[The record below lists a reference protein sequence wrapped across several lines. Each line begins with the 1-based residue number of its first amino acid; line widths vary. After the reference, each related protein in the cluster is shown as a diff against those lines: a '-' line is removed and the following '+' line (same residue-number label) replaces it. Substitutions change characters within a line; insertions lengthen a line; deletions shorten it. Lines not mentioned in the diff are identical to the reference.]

1 MKKPTLKR
9 AVMLAA
15 ALAAM
20 PSAAFAD
27 LIHRYGF
34 NDATDSTTIA
44 DSVGTAHGTISGGVT
59 LDGAR
64 ASLDG
69 VDGYVDLPNGLVS
82 SLTNI
87 TVETWI
93 IWNGGGTWQRIF
105 DFGTS
110 SNGEGQSGTGQR
122 YMFVSPR
129 GGANVARFTI
139 TPVSGGEERPVLD
152 APTAIPEDG
161 SEVHVAVTYGPGVAR
176 MFINGRQVASGAYD
190 TPLSALGDV
199 NVWLGRSNWPDP
211 FFSGSFNEFRIH
223 NSILSGPQI
232 GASAANGPDTVNY
245 DAGTLSALTLG
256 VDPAMIVTGQQQA
269 VATGTY
275 SVAGQVLLATADG
288 LVLTSSNT
296 NAVAVLADG
305 TLSAVGTGSAVIT
318 ASIGGKQAT
327 ATISVEGSRP
337 ELKHRYSFSEAA
349 GAAETVDTIG
359 SQNGTIVAA
368 AEGTNTVVLGG
379 GRAVF
384 PGGANYRAGGYVD
397 LPNGLISSKTNI
409 TIETWVTWSGPSG
422 STWQRIFD
430 FGDSQKGEDAHA
442 SGNGLA
448 YLFVTPRG
456 GAGVVRFAGK
466 LDANTGEAPVL
477 DGRAT
482 LPVGQEAH
490 VVVVYSPS
498 GRRSALYVN
507 GVRVATGAAPFALSG
522 VNDVNNWLGLAQWN
536 DPPFNG
542 SINEFRI
549 WEGGFSDIEVALSR
563 AAGPDAVRSSPG
575 SLRSIAVTTPP
586 VLLGN
591 PTAVNAVVLADFDSA
606 TGIDISAVAG
616 VAFSSSDTNI
626 FTVNAT
632 GGITAV
638 AAGTANLNV
647 TFQNQAKS
655 VAVTVLAP
663 TALRFGTG
671 SLVAGGMPV
680 RVDLRADFGAQVTN
694 IAVGAYPGIVFGGGS
709 AAVATLATNGIVTPS
724 EPGVAPVTAAFR
736 GLNASG
742 NVTVVAA
749 AGAYTPRLV
758 HRYSFSEASGATEVT
773 DSVGTANGALVGGA
787 STDGSVLTLDGTT
800 GYVNLPNDLI
810 STLTNATFETWLTW
824 TGPQTQQ
831 WSRAFDFGS
840 SVEGEDATGN
850 GQSFIFF
857 TPRGGSSLAR
867 VGFNPA
873 NGSPQ
878 LDLDAPV
885 SLTSGQAV
893 HVVVSY
899 DVPAGV
905 ARIYLNG
912 VRVATGVTTTPLNVI
927 TYANNWIGRSQ
938 YNDPYFT
945 GTYDEFRI
953 YDGALSDSAVA
964 ASFAAGPNTLP
975 NGPRP
980 TLTAARRGDTLIL
993 SWPASATG
1001 YAPQSSAT
1009 LGGIWTTLTQTPVV
1023 ANGTATIEITPTAT
1037 GFYRLGR

>member
-1 MKKPTLKR
+1 MKKHTLKN
-9 AVMLAA
+9 AVLAA
-15 ALAAM
+15 VALSALAPGAR
-20 PSAAFAD
+20 AE

-34 NDATDSTTIA
+34 NDATDSTTIS

-59 LDGAR
+59 LDGSQAF
-64 ASLDG
+64 LDG
-69 VDGYVDLPNGLVS
+69 VDGYIDLPNGIVS
-82 SLTNI
+82 GLTNI
-87 TVETWI
+87 TIESWI
-93 IWNGGGTWQRIF
+93 TWNGGGTWQRIF

-122 YMFVSPR
+122 YLFVSPR
-129 GGANVARFTI
+129 GGANVARFVI
-139 TPVSGGEERPVLD
+139 TGGSGGEERPVLD
-152 APTAIPEDG
+152 GPSAIPEDG
-161 SEVHVAVTYGPGVAR
+161 SPVHVAVTYGPGVAR
-176 MFINGRQVASGAYD
+176 LFINGRQVASGAYD
-190 TPLSALGDV
+190 TPLSAVEDV

-211 FFSGSFNEFRIH
+211 YFSGTFNEFRIH
-223 NSILSGPQI
+223 NNILTGPQI
-232 GASAANGPDTVNY
+232 GASAQGSPDSLNY
-245 DAGTLSALTLG
+245 EPGTLTSLTLG
-256 VDPAMIVTGQQQA
+256 VDPAMIVTGQQQPVIA
-269 VATGTY
+269 GVY
-275 SVAGQVLLATADG
+275 SIAGEVSLAPSDG

-305 TLSAVGTGSAVIT
+305 TLSAVGTGSATIT
-318 ASIGGKQAT
+318 ASLGGRQAT
-327 ATISVEGSRP
+327 ASISVESSRP

-349 GAAETVDTIG
+349 GASETVDSIG
-359 SQNGTIVAA
+359 AQNGAVIAA

-384 PGGANYRAGGYVD
+384 PGGAGYRNGGYVD

-409 TIETWVTWSGPSG
+409 TIETWVTWNGPSA
-422 STWQRIFD
+422 TQWQRIFD

-442 SGNGLA
+442 AGNGLA
-448 YLFVTPRG
+448 YLFLTPRG
-456 GAGVVRFAGK
+456 GGGVVRFAGK
-466 LDANTGEAPVL
+466 PDANTGEAPVL

-490 VVVVYSPS
+490 VVVVYSPA

-507 GVRVATGAAPFALSG
+507 GVRVATGTAPFALSS

-542 SINEFRI
+542 AINEFRI

-563 AAGPDAVRSSPG
+563 AAGPDTVRSSPG
-575 SLRSIAVTTPP
+575 ALRSIAVTVPP

-591 PTAVNAVVLADFDSA
+591 PAAAVPVVLADFESA

-616 VAFSSSDTNI
+616 VAFSSSDTNV

-647 TFQNQAKS
+647 TFQNQSKS
-655 VAVTVLAP
+655 VPVTVLAP
-663 TALRFGTG
+663 MSLRFGTG
-671 SLVAGGMPV
+671 SFTAGGMPA
-680 RVDLRADFGAQVTN
+680 RVDLRADFSATVTN
-694 IAVGAYPGIVFGGGS
+694 IVVADYPGVVYGGGS
-709 AAVATLATNGIVTPS
+709 ASVATLATNGIVTPA
-724 EPGVAPVTAAFR
+724 EPGVVPVTASFR

-749 AGAYTPRLV
+749 PGSYAPRLV
-758 HRYSFSEASGATEVT
+758 HRYSFSETSGATQAV
-773 DSVGTANGALVGGA
+773 DSVGGANGELVGGA
-787 STDGSVLTLDGTT
+787 SAEGTFLRLNGTD
-800 GYVNLPNDLI
+800 GYVNLPNGII
-810 STLTNATFETWLTW
+810 SALTNTTIETWVTW

-831 WSRAFDFGS
+831 WSRIFDFGT
-840 SVEGEDATGN
+840 SVEGEDLTGT
-850 GQSFIFF
+850 GSSFIFF

-878 LDLDAPV
+878 FDLDAPV

-893 HVVVSY
+893 HVAVAY

-912 VRVATGVTTTPLNVI
+912 VRVATGVTTTPLTVI
-927 TYANNWIGRSQ
+927 NDNNNWIGRSQ

-945 GTYDEFRI
+945 GDYDEFRI
-953 YDGALSDSAVA
+953 YDGALSDVAVA
-964 ASFAAGPNTLP
+964 ASFAAGPDNLP
-975 NGPRP
+975 SAPRP
-980 TLTAARRGDTLIL
+980 TLTATRRGDVLVL

-1001 YAPQSSAT
+1001 YAPQTSAT
-1009 LGGIWTTLTQTPVV
+1009 LGGAWTPVSQTPVV
-1023 ANGTATIEITPTAT
+1023 QDGTATVEITPTAT
-1037 GFYRLGR
+1037 GFYRLSR